1 MERAQFWFNL
11 CQPIIRAFK
20 LLAFRSFELLY
31 STSLDFELQLQ
42 WKLLD
47 LFIWANSS
55 VLLSLPKVCLGKLF
69 PSFNFW
75 LIITTGNIKR
85 LWMYF
90 VGISKTSSH
99 KIIIKWIKLRLRPAV
114 NLKCESEWHSN
125 VDFFIRFPSRLWNLH
140 SSPCK
145 TARTKKLKFVNFFV
159 VRFALPLRLKWN
171 RTFPLAHFLYFYFY
185 YIIRSAIYHQ
195 LPKVITVGY
204 EMFVLLSQVRKEMG
218 WGIVPKLGWF

>member
-1 MERAQFWFNL
+1 MRRAQFWFNL

-125 VDFFIRFPSRLWNLH
+125 VDFFSSDSHLGFGIFIHHRAKPPEQKTKIREFFRRSLC
-140 SSPCK
+140 SPIE
-145 TARTKKLKFVNFFV
+145 T
-159 VRFALPLRLKWN
+159 
-171 RTFPLAHFLYFYFY
+171 
-185 YIIRSAIYHQ
+185 
-195 LPKVITVGY
+195 
-204 EMFVLLSQVRKEMG
+204 
-218 WGIVPKLGWF
+218 